1 MGKNM
6 ISLDKFAGEKL
17 AARVN
22 ESLKEIL
29 ENIKDP
35 NTDFKKKRE
44 LSVKMKFVTDEDRSL
59 SDVEIETKTKLAPRT
74 SVKTKVVIDFD
85 GNEVIASE
93 YQKQVPGQIAMKVD
107 PETGEVTTTAP
118 QEEDNLTGLKVV
130 K

>member
-6 ISLDKFAGEKL
+6 INLDQFAISKL

-22 ESLKEIL
+22 EALKEIF

-35 NTDFKKKRE
+35 NTEFKKKRE
-44 LSVKMKFVTDEDRSL
+44 LDIKMKFVTGEDRSL
-59 SDVEIETKTKLAPRT
+59 SDVDIQTKVKLAPRT
-74 SVKTKVVIDFD
+74 SVNTKVVIDFD